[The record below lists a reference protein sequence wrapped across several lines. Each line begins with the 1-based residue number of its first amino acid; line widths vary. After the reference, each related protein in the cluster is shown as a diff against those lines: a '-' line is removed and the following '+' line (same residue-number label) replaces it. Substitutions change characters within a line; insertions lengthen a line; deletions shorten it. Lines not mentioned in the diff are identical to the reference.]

1 MAETNHHYSPEDKL
15 EIVQKYFDTGKTAI
29 EFANEYGICK
39 ATLLRWSKAYKE
51 KGIEGLTKKKSKLTA
66 AVAPELTT
74 DDELRKE
81 ILKLRI
87 ENERL
92 KKNYIVQ
99 TTPDGQMEYI
109 RLKAKNTK

>member
-1 MAETNHHYSPEDKL
+1 MAKINHHYSPEDRL
-15 EIVQKYFDTGKTAI
+15 EIVQKYFATGKTAI
-29 EFANEYGICK
+29 EFAEEYGICK
-39 ATLLRWSKAYKE
+39 STLLRWAKVYKE
-51 KGIEGLTKKKSKLTA
+51 KGVEGLSKKRAKLTA

-99 TTPDGQMEYI
+99 KTPDGQTEYI